1 MSIEESLEQHL
12 FLVID
17 NLVHGLDVGGPRP
30 VRDDHLAH
38 RLLLLGPD
46 LPDLPPHHVDH
57 PDQVEQDQALK
68 SWEWGTELSFLDR
81 HISIKN
87 IKVTRIL
94 HHG

>member
-1 MSIEESLEQHL
+1 MSIAEILEQHL

-17 NLVHGLDVGGPRP
+17 NLVHGPDVGGARP
-30 VRDDHLAH
+30 VGDDHLAH

-57 PDQVEQDQALK
+57 PDQVEEDQTLE
-68 SWEWGTELSFLDR
+68 SWEWGRELSFLDR